1 MWIHIAGEVMDE
13 MVEEENSSRY
23 HISADGTE
31 YEVIVKGRQAIKD
44 YLFVRKHQQ
53 VEIYGTLKAKK
64 IFSEK
69 TRIQLQK
76 RM

>member
-13 MVEEENSSRY
+13 MVEEENISRY

-31 YEVIVKGRQAIKD
+31 YEVIVKGKQAIKD

-53 VEIYGTLKAKK
+53 VEIDGTLESKK

>member
-13 MVEEENSSRY
+13 MIEGKNSSRY
-23 HISADGTE
+23 HILVDGTE

-53 VEIYGTLKAKK
+53 VEIEGTLEAKK

-69 TRIQLQK
+69 ARIQLQK